1 MSMLFTSCALLLT
14 SAAPAMAKPMAEEGA
29 APSVPSEEIIVT
41 GEKSDRTIRHTT
53 TSIAVTTPEKLK
65 EEAILSIQ
73 DVYNRTANM
82 SETYGSAGFT
92 MRGVRNTGVSGAG
105 SADTATVY
113 LDGAPLPSEA
123 LFGGPTD
130 MWDIAQVE
138 ILRGPQSTIQGL
150 NALAGS
156 VVIATKDPT
165 MRWSADGRVLWNSQ
179 MQRTFSAALGGP
191 IVADE
196 LAFRLSV
203 EHRADRGII
212 RNITRGGYDDRLN
225 SLNLRAK
232 LLWTPSALPDLA
244 VKLGYNRVRRTG
256 GYLYQYAN
264 TARSDY
270 FTNRISLADHLNTG
284 SIASDIATADIT
296 YHLNDR
302 LKLTSVTSW
311 NQIHSDV
318 TADSDYGPRDLASVH
333 NIYTTRTLT
342 EELRL
347 NYKGERLSGV
357 LGAWYYRRHQ
367 DYHANSRV
375 DVTLPTSTISALLQ
389 RSGFPAASANQI
401 TTLYAAQLPVIPVA
415 YAATQPMKVSTAA
428 IFGDGRYQ
436 LTNRL
441 TLIAGFRYDHER
453 NYSASD
459 STASFA
465 GIYPDPASFGAAG
478 SAIYQAIGAINAGVA
493 SMVAS
498 AGASAPPATRNFDAF
513 LPKGGISMDWTPH
526 LTTAL
531 TVQKGYRSGGSS
543 QNAARSTLEPYN
555 PEHTL
560 NFEGALRSNWLE
572 ERLTLNANLFYTKWT
587 DQQVSVNRG
596 INSYDYNTVNAGKS
610 HLWGFEVEASHKLN
624 SVLDLYATLGHV
636 ETKFDQFTL
645 PAGTSATSSNLSGS
659 QFAYAPQWTV
669 AGGINARL
677 PGGWTGNINA
687 NWRSGVFTTV
697 GVNQAEDRVGAR
709 AVANARLGYDGGH
722 WGAYLLLRNIF
733 NAKYEQYAYRGGQV
747 AILGEPQT
755 IGGEVSFHW

>member
-1 MSMLFTSCALLLT
+1 MPTPFTSCALLLLSST
-14 SAAPAMAKPMAEEGA
+14 SAVAHPSTPEPSADQTAPDD
-29 APSVPSEEIIVT
+29 IIVT

-73 DVYNRTANM
+73 DVYNRTANV
-82 SETYGSAGFT
+82 SETYGSSGFT
-92 MRGVRNTGVSGAG
+92 IRGIRNTGVSGAG

-123 LFGGPTD
+123 LFGGSTD

-156 VVIATKDPT
+156 VVITTKDPS
-165 MRWSADGRVLWNSQ
+165 MHWSADGRILWTSQ
-179 MQRTFSAALGGP
+179 DQRTFSAALGGP
-191 IVADE
+191 IVPDE

-203 EHRADRGII
+203 EHRADRGIL

-232 LLWTPSALPDLA
+232 LLWTPGALPDLA
-244 VKLGYNRVRRTG
+244 VRLGYNRVRRTG
-256 GYLYQYAN
+256 GYLFQYAS

-270 FTNRISLADHLNTG
+270 YANRLSLADHANTG
-284 SIASDIATADIT
+284 SVASDIATADIT
-296 YHLNDR
+296 YRLNDR

-311 NQIHSDV
+311 NRIHSDV
-318 TADSDYGPRDLASVH
+318 TADSDYGPRNVASVH

-357 LGAWYYRRHQ
+357 LGGWYYRRHQ
-367 DYHANSRV
+367 DYDANSQV
-375 DVTLPTSTISALLQ
+375 NVTLPTATISALLQ
-389 RSGFPAASANQI
+389 RGGFPAAAADQI
-401 TTLYAAQLPVIPVA
+401 TALYAAQLPVIPVA
-415 YAATQPMKVSTAA
+415 YTGAQPMRISTLAL
-428 IFGDGRYQ
+428 FGDARY
-436 LTNRL
+436 RL
-441 TLIAGFRYDHER
+441 TERLSLIAGFRYDHER
-453 NYSASD
+453 NYAASD
-459 STASFA
+459 STAAFT
-465 GIYPDPASFGAAG
+465 GTYPDPGSFGAAG
-478 SAIYQAIGAINAGVA
+478 SALYQAITAINAGVA
-493 SMVAS
+493 GMVAS
-498 AGASAPPATRNFDAF
+498 AGASAPPSTRHFNAF
-513 LPKGGISMDWTPH
+513 LPKGGLSMDWTPQI
-526 LTTAL
+526 TTAL

-560 NFEGALRSNWLE
+560 NFEGALRSKWLDG
-572 ERLTLNANLFYTKWT
+572 RLTLNANLFYTQWS

-610 HLWGFEVEASHKLN
+610 HLWGFEVEAGHKLN
-624 SVLDLYATLGHV
+624 HLLDVYATLGHV

-659 QFAYAPQWTV
+659 QFAYAPQWTA
-669 AGGINARL
+669 AGGINAHL
-677 PGGWTGNINA
+677 PGGWTGNVNA
-687 NWRSGVFTTV
+687 NWRSGVFTNV
-697 GVNQAEDRVGAR
+697 GVDQAQNRVGAR
-709 AVANARLGYDGGH
+709 AVANARLGYDGGR
-722 WGAYLLLRNIF
+722 WGAYLFLRNIF
-733 NAKYEQYAYRGGQV
+733 SAKYEQYAYRAGQV
-747 AILGEPQT
+747 AVLGEPQT
-755 IGGEVSFHW
+755 IGGEVDFHW